1 MVLENRVTRLES
13 QVLKKEDLYTRW
25 EHATKQEIAELCEE
39 SKLRTYLHHKGPIN
53 GVLFCVP
60 AYVWHDDR
68 WYHDENITYFL
79 LEDVELCEKEYP
91 DFVGNVSPGNMT
103 FQEYTPAEEVRK
115 QLGMSPIQ
123 FVDMLNG
130 QKGPRLVT
138 SWEEWYRAGE
148 SHWFETD
155 KIDEI
160 TVHRFDLQGYLQERA
175 QQIESIPNSTP
186 DGQIDFSAVLKPSY
200 TELEEQLVASQKQIE
215 ENSTLRQW
223 NKRLNEQNQELR
235 VELEK
240 TVSAAHE
247 EMRNI
252 GEQAKTSIHNVSAA
266 GDEVVEELQVELA
279 EKESRIAELEKQLAD
294 MQKNAE
300 ALPASEPI
308 LQEKDALI
316 SELQSEL
323 ETLRKFIGGYG
334 ALSLM
339 VGMLEAGST
348 KEDIAKHLKEKGG
361 LSYSQ
366 VGVLLHEN
374 PLNVGDSAITMCAK
388 RLLGIA

>member
-1 MVLENRVTRLES
+1 MVLENRVTLLES

-79 LEDVELCEKEYP
+79 LEDVERCEKEYP

-103 FQEYTPAEEVRK
+103 FQEYIPAEEVRK

-148 SHWFETD
+148 SHWFDTD
-155 KIDEI
+155 KIEEL
-160 TVHRFDLQGYLQERA
+160 TVHRFDLQGYLQERS
-175 QQIESIPNSTP
+175 QQIESVPNSTP

-200 TELEEQLVASQKQIE
+200 AELEEQLAASQKQIE
-215 ENSTLRQW
+215 ENSALRQW

-266 GDEVVEELQVELA
+266 GDEVVDELQAELA
-279 EKESRIAELEKQLAD
+279 EKGLRIVELESQLD
-294 MQKNAE
+294 E
-300 ALPASEPI
+300 AQSQVASDAAIGET
-308 LQEKDALI
+308 LQEKDTRI
-316 SELQSEL
+316 SALQSEL
-323 ETLRKFIGGYG
+323 ESIRKYIGRYG
-334 ALSLM
+334 ALA
-339 VGMLEAGST
+339 VVIKMLGEGST
-348 KEDIAKHLKEKGG
+348 EEDIAKHLKEKGG

-366 VGVLLHEN
+366 VGVLLHES
-374 PLNVGDSAITMCAK
+374 PLTVGDSAITMRAK